1 MTSGDNLSVFLEL
14 EVGDFE
20 RGKDALINEY
30 KEAMIPTST
39 SHKTTYP
46 DGREEVRW
54 SEPSV
59 NSFQIENLERLD
71 RYYKIELE

>member
-1 MTSGDNLSVFLEL
+1 MINKNDLAVLEL

-30 KEAMIPTST
+30 KEAMIPAST

-46 DGREEVRW
+46 DGRVEVRW
-54 SEPSV
+54 SEPSI
-59 NSFQIENLERLD
+59 NCFQIEKLKRIGQH
-71 RYYKIELE
+71 YKIELE